1 MNEGFNCGCL
11 VLEVSG
17 KDIRLLE
24 NDKETGKNKTKRN
37 KN

>member
-17 KDIRLLE
+17 KVRLLE